1 MEQVLEFMTNEVP
14 AIAAFIVAL
23 IAMIRKRT
31 SNVVDLDSLVAAI
44 TCCASSQFDDT
55 EFFRNIIQSNE
66 FPHSDVFR
74 NHLTALLTADAE
86 QNPLTRVGVTQ
97 LLQLFPTTIS
107 KDYMLLI
114 AFAVV
119 YK

>member
-1 MEQVLEFMTNEVP
+1 MEQALEILTQQMP
-14 AIAAFIVAL
+14 AVAAFIVAL

-44 TCCASSQFDDT
+44 TCCASSQFDNVD
-55 EFFRNIIQSNE
+55 FFRNIISSGE
-66 FPHSDVFR
+66 FPHSEVFR
-74 NHLTALLTADAE
+74 SHLTSLLTADAD
-86 QNPLTRVGVTQ
+86 QNPLTRVGITQ